1 MKPHE
6 NKWIDV
12 NEKARRAGIDMPVT
26 IEPALLEKLKP
37 SSYLSTLGVTLEKR
51 IENLLGLLN
60 ANLTVKDREEHN
72 GGQEYYLPFM
82 VLKGPLV
89 AEDFFPIIAHIT
101 TGDGRPSITLAEAG
115 DTE

>member
-6 NKWIDV
+6 YEWIDI
-12 NEKARRAGIDMPVT
+12 NEKARRAGINMPVT

-51 IENLLGLLN
+51 VENLLSMVH
-60 ANLTVKDREEHN
+60 ANLKVKDRQEP
-72 GGQEYYLPFM
+72 GSGQKYYLPFM

-89 AEDFFPIIAHIT
+89 AEDFFPVIAHIT
-101 TGDGRPSITLAEAG
+101 TGDGNPLITLTEAG